1 MKWFEKIR
9 ANWDVAQLV
18 RASDRHAADA
28 GSIPRCGK
36 GFLSHSQLSAQ
47 TLSYGVRTPP
57 VSNRMHLHLCARE
70 RSRSPCQSS
79 VDYGNIK
86 TPSMHPMLGSATL
99 LQLAFPGEG
108 NPNFPREK
116 CNWENT
122 VVKSLR
128 LRKPENDHTWR
139 RELMRARLLIDHR
152 QEKCGKRTRT
162 LD

>member
-1 MKWFEKIR
+1 MGIWR
-9 ANWDVAQLV
+9 RRDVAQLV
-18 RASDRHAADA
+18 ERRTGTPLRQVRFPGAARDF
-28 GSIPRCGK
+28 SSRVN
-36 GFLSHSQLSAQ
+36 LSMQ
-47 TLSYGVRTPP
+47 TLFRCPYTP